1 MKKMLVILLIL
12 IFVLSIGCNDNTPR
26 RSNRT
31 PDSDNLLPTNSTSNT
46 PAINSLL
53 PLPENFEQ
61 VSSLFIIY
69 PPAGASNKYRDLSKW
84 QTMIQEKHGIG
95 LFVHY
100 PSYPTDILAEV
111 AAFDG
116 IIYLHYTG
124 KYSTGSP
131 SIFRYGSPE
140 SAYDLSQYYMKYGW
154 DRYFDSEFLERL
166 RIDGGI
172 YVVPTYIQR
181 FAHPRYYNSEYLNAL
196 RMEVPET
203 IFEFYD
209 FLKGAKRL
217 KKVDNSYYPMCIWEQ
232 RLARCT
238 SDIFRAYGA
247 YVNSTDDSAV
257 SYDPNTGAVEDA
269 VFSPDFEKA
278 LEYIKALQAENLLYI
293 SGQNGFSGT
302 FTTKFDGLYGQKGKD
317 ALATEYRQI
326 LITASGGFTSD
337 MNQKVAYE
345 TQKGYYLTGSN
356 TMNVCEVMYAPSFY
370 VFPKGIENINGVIE
384 LFDMVFTNT
393 SNYADL
399 RYGIQDIDYII
410 ADNTLIPEEP
420 LFGSFVDLKLL
431 IPVDDYYSS
440 LRPEGTKAIEEFSS
454 NLLYEKN
461 IFNDFT
467 AHYNR
472 FLEGDY
478 FGYSYPGYFGSLFN
492 KDYSALYA
500 IEQYK
505 NEFYKSGKAALL
517 QEINDRLGTVM
528 SYDYS
533 GN

>member
-1 MKKMLVILLIL
+1 MKRILVILLVL
-12 IFVLSIGCNDNTPR
+12 IFSLSIGCNDNTPR
-26 RSNRT
+26 GSNRI
-31 PDSDNLLPTNSTSNT
+31 PGSDNLLPTNFTSNT

-53 PLPENFEQ
+53 PLPDDFEH

-69 PPAGASNKYRDLSKW
+69 PEGATDKYRGLSKW
-84 QTMIQEKHGIG
+84 QTMIQEKYGIE

-100 PSYPTDILAEV
+100 PSYPTDILAD
-111 AAFDG
+111 AAEFDG
-116 IIYLHYTG
+116 IIYLHNTG
-124 KYSTGSP
+124 KYSAGEPVT
-131 SIFRYGSPE
+131 FTYGSPE

-172 YVVPTYIQR
+172 YVVPTYTQR
-181 FAHPRYYNSEYLNAL
+181 FVHPRYYNSEYLNAL
-196 RMEVPET
+196 GMEVPET
-203 IFEFYD
+203 VFEFYD
-209 FLKGAKRL
+209 FLKGAKEL
-217 KKVDNSYYPMCIWEQ
+217 KEVDDSYYPMCIWEQ

-247 YVNSTDDSAV
+247 YVNSVSDSAV

-269 VFSPDFEKA
+269 VFSPDFENA
-278 LEYIKALQAENLLYI
+278 LEYMKALQAENLLYI
-293 SGQNGFSGT
+293 SGQDGFDGT
-302 FTTKFDGLYGQKGKD
+302 FTTKFDGYNGQSGKD
-317 ALATEYRQI
+317 APATEYREI
-326 LITASGGFTSD
+326 LITASGGFASD
-337 MNQKVAYE
+337 MSRKVAYE
-345 TQKGYYLTGSN
+345 NQKGYYLTGSN

-399 RYGIQDIDYII
+399 RYGIQDIDYIL
-410 ADNTLIPEEP
+410 ADNTLIPKEP

-431 IPVDDYYSS
+431 TPVEDYYSS
-440 LRPEGTKAIEEFSS
+440 LRPEGTKALEEFPS

-467 AHYNR
+467 AHYNQ
-472 FLEGDY
+472 FSEHDY
-478 FGYSYPGYFGSLFN
+478 FGDSNPGYFGSLFN
-492 KDYSALYA
+492 KDYSALDA

-505 NEFYKSGKAALL
+505 NEFYKSGKVALL